1 MKIYVMYTKSSFT
14 SEQISSLESV
24 GEVIFCEEV
33 KKDRNYAYLNDDEDK
48 VLMVDPD
55 WYSWNI
61 DKNHLMQIQNLKGIA
76 LATTA
81 YDWIDL
87 EYCKEKGIVVSNTPK
102 YSTSSVA
109 EYAVFLMMSLA
120 KKFPLQIKNNYETKY
135 DDMMLGT
142 EIKGKTVGLVGLG
155 TIGEKIADM
164 CNGLGMN
171 VIYWNRS
178 EKKNNYKRVELE
190 EIFSSADFIFPT
202 FSTNDETKKLIT
214 DDLINMMN
222 NQSLINVVNNSKEI
236 FNHELV
242 LEKAKEGIVSYAFE
256 IYDGKTVNEY
266 EGNVMASAPYAF
278 YTKESIDRLM
288 ELWVSNTVETING
301 NCENSL
307 QEDT

>member
-14 SEQISSLESV
+14 NDQIESLESV
-24 GEVIFCEEV
+24 GKVIFCEEV
-33 KKDRNYAYLNDDEDK
+33 REDRNYAYLNDEDDK
-48 VLMVDPD
+48 VLMIDPD
-55 WYSWNI
+55 WYDWNI
-61 DKNHLMQIQNLKGIA
+61 DENHLSKISNLKGVA

-87 EYCKEKGIVVSNTPK
+87 NYCKSKGIMVTNTPK

-120 KKFPLQIKNNYETKY
+120 KKFPMQIKNNYETMY
-135 DDMMLGT
+135 NDEMLST
-142 EIKGKTVGLVGLG
+142 EITGKTVGLVGLG

-178 EKKNNYKRVELE
+178 ERKNNYKRVELE
-190 EIFSSADFIFPT
+190 ELFTSADFIFPA

-214 DDLINMMN
+214 DDLIEKMN
-222 NQSLINVVNNSKEI
+222 NQALINVVNNSKEI
-236 FNHELV
+236 FNHELM
-242 LEKAKEGIVSYAFE
+242 LEKAKDGSVSYAFE
-256 IYDGKTVNEY
+256 KYDDKNISDY
-266 EGNVMASAPYAF
+266 DGNVMVSAPYAF

-288 ELWVSNTVETING
+288 ALWVSNTVKTIEG
-301 NCENSL
+301 KCENSL
-307 QEDT
+307 